1 VRIQSEIERSEPGI
15 FKALLGRKQKTKTK
29 QPAAKLLTTTAIDS
43 PAEGEE

>member
-1 VRIQSEIERSEPGI
+1 MPKPRDI

-29 QPAAKLLTTTAIDS
+29 QPAAGLLTTAIDS